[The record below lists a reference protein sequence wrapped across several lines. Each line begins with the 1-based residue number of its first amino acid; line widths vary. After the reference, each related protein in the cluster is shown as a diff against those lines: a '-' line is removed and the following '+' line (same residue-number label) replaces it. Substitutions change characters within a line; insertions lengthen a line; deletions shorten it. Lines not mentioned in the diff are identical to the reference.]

1 MQKPAISQQVEI
13 KKIKEVSQQMESDAT
28 SPSLERSV
36 SLEIILTMTQGSNHV
51 VKHDAD
57 DNEDQG
63 HAMGDV
69 HESIAVGRI
78 RRNLHKPS
86 WLTQI

>member
-1 MQKPAISQQVEI
+1 
-13 KKIKEVSQQMESDAT
+13 
-28 SPSLERSV
+28 
-36 SLEIILTMTQGSNHV
+36 MTQGSNHV

-69 HESIAVGRI
+69 HESIAVGRT
-78 RRNLHKPS
+78 RRNPRKPS
-86 WLTQI
+86 WLTTDMNVAYTIVEEAIPSTYRKAEISQSLRCGRMPW